1 MTDEAAGPAAAETC
15 PTCSTGPMSV
25 ADADL
30 GDAMLVAIVLG
41 NLQKRG
47 TARDIQDLLARDPAG
62 HADLTEPGNVGCLL
76 TGLRKAGAHQQAAVL
91 LARDPAGHAD
101 ISRPGATAFL
111 LNSLREAGAG
121 QQVAALLAR
130 DPAGQCELDDR
141 GMVVTLAW
149 CLHDA
154 GADDQVTTLLSRL
167 SAAGDWS
174 LLAEIGAATG
184 LAVPQQDQA
193 GHRGGERH
201 ARGQQQARA
210 QAGQERGPVSEQR
223 AEHGDR

>member
-1 MTDEAAGPAAAETC
+1 MTEEPAERESC
-15 PTCSTGPMSV
+15 PTCHTGPASI
-25 ADADL
+25 ADEDL
-30 GDAMLVAIVLG
+30 SDPMGVAIVLG

-47 TARDIQDLLARDPAG
+47 TAQDIQDLLARDPAS
-62 HADLTEPGNVGCLL
+62 HADLSWPGNVGSLL
-76 TGLRKAGAHQQAAVL
+76 MGFLKAGAHEQTAVL

-101 ISRPGATAFL
+101 ISHPGATAFL

-149 CLHDA
+149 SLHDA
-154 GADDQVTTLLSRL
+154 GADGQFTALLSRL
-167 SAAGDWS
+167 STAGDWS
-174 LLAEIGAATG
+174 LLDEIGAATG
-184 LAVPQQDQA
+184 LPVPQQDQP
-193 GHRGGERH
+193 GHRGGQGH
-201 ARGQQQARA
+201 ARGEQQADP
-210 QAGQERGPVSEQR
+210 QAGQERSPVGQQR